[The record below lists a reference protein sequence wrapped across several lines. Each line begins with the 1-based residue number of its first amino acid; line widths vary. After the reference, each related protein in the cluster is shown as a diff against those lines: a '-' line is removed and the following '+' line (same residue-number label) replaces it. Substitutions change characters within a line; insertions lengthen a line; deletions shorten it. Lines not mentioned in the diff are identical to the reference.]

1 MHRVF
6 LLLGLG
12 IASAQRGGGY
22 GAGGQGMGYED
33 ELLMRQ
39 QQFAQQRAQQ
49 EALQRAQLQYQ
60 AQQYAQQQQQ
70 QGGGFGNKG
79 KPLSKKEQKKRESE
93 LKKKEAEQKKA
104 FAARQKAFKQAH
116 ATASKRGGRDGVAK
130 RGLLGRLL
138 SFKGIALFSGAGYM
152 FVAQRELLMTGLRVP
167 IEVVSWVLRTLY
179 SSVLGPLLRKLLLL
193 LNGNRLPGGSY

>member
-1 MHRVF
+1 MEALRQKQK
-6 LLLGLG
+6 LLGALIKQWHG
-12 IASAQRGGGY
+12 SVTALQSQAGVAEAAAAASAR
-22 GAGGQGMGYED
+22 AAA
-33 ELLMRQ
+33 
-39 QQFAQQRAQQ
+39 AQVAAQP
-49 EALQRAQLQYQ
+49 
-60 AQQYAQQQQQ
+60 QQYAQQQQQ